1 MKHCFLQ
8 EIHIVIAAFL
18 MMITCFFMICHC
30 LPSTNEDKI
39 EGDHDNKALDKY
51 STRLK
56 WVFVLVLAVLVFVA
70 NGINF
75 AYGNFI
81 SAFAVYSNLLLDK
94 AQGAR
99 AASHF
104 WGFSLGMKLLCI
116 VLLRKFKESHI
127 LIFNITIL
135 MVASIMLMVSGQDN
149 WWIFIVGT
157 SMAGIG
163 ISTIFSLGVPW
174 AKDQC
179 NFHENIL
186 ILSTSIGAQVI
197 KIPVAAYI
205 EDDPMCLMKVLLGS
219 STTIVILAMIAK
231 ALVLI
236 AEHKMRNDSN
246 HNTIENPEQV
256 EAELKLTDLK
266 KIKADSD
273 SDNEEIPEKTTL
285 TS

>member
-1 MKHCFLQ
+1 
-8 EIHIVIAAFL
+8 
-18 MMITCFFMICHC
+18 
-30 LPSTNEDKI
+30 
-39 EGDHDNKALDKY
+39 
-51 STRLK
+51 
-56 WVFVLVLAVLVFVA
+56 
-70 NGINF
+70 
-75 AYGNFI
+75 
-81 SAFAVYSNLLLDK
+81 
-94 AQGAR
+94 
-99 AASHF
+99 
-104 WGFSLGMKLLCI
+104 
-116 VLLRKFKESHI
+116 
-127 LIFNITIL
+127 
-135 MVASIMLMVSGQDN
+135 MLMVSGQDN